1 MVHIP
6 PPQPKLRP
14 DGTVR
19 GPSLRASLTVLGI
32 GSLLFLASVVVLAPV
47 FFDSVN
53 GPRFAIPGQRT
64 LELESGTWSIYQHT
78 GSTRGASTGGG
89 VVSGGLSFNESR
101 PVTVTPEAVS
111 IAGPAPSEA
120 WGGWFGETITR
131 GSHTYTGAVR
141 FDVPESGEY
150 TISVT
155 GEPGEVLIAR
165 PLSDVFGRWPW
176 MVCGATGGLL
186 IVIGLVM
193 WLVGAANRR
202 VARGAD
208 VT

>member
-1 MVHIP
+1 M
-6 PPQPKLRP
+6 
-14 DGTVR
+14 
-19 GPSLRASLTVLGI
+19 TVLGV

-64 LELESGTWSIYQHT
+64 LELETGTWSIYQHT

-101 PVTVTPEAVS
+101 PVSVTPEAVS
-111 IAGPAPSEA
+111 ISGPAPAEV

-141 FDVPESGEY
+141 FEVAESGEY

-155 GEPGEVLIAR
+155 GEPGEVLVAR
-165 PLSDVFGRWPW
+165 PLSDVFGSWPW
-176 MVCGATGGLL
+176 MVCGATGGVL

-193 WLVGAANRR
+193 WLVGASNRR
-202 VARGAD
+202 VARRVA
-208 VT
+208 TT

>member
-1 MVHIP
+1 MYIP

-19 GPSLRASLTVLGI
+19 GPSLQASLIVLGV
-32 GSLLFLASVVVLAPV
+32 GSLLFLASLVVLAPV

-53 GPRFAIPGQRT
+53 GPRFVIPGQRT
-64 LELESGTWSIYQHT
+64 LELETGTWSIYQHT
-78 GSTRGASTGGG
+78 GSTRGASTGG

-111 IAGPAPSEA
+111 ITGPAPAEV

-131 GSHTYTGAVR
+131 GSNTYTGAVR
-141 FDVPESGEY
+141 FEVVESGDY
-150 TISVT
+150 TLSVA
-155 GEPGEVLIAR
+155 GEPGEVLVAR

-186 IVIGLVM
+186 LVVGLVM

-202 VARGAD
+202 VARRAGLP
-208 VT
+208 

>member
-1 MVHIP
+1 MYIP

-19 GPSLRASLTVLGI
+19 GPALRTSLAVLGI
-32 GSLLFLASVVVLAPV
+32 GSLLFLVSLVVLAPV

-64 LELESGTWSIYQHT
+64 LELETGTWSLYQHT

-89 VVSGGLSFNESR
+89 VVSGGLSFNENR
-101 PVTVTPEAVS
+101 PVTVTAAAVS
-111 IAGPAPSEA
+111 ITGPAPVDV

-131 GSHTYTGAVR
+131 GSNTYTGAVR
-141 FDVPESGEY
+141 FEVPVGGEY

-155 GEPGEVLIAR
+155 GEPGEVLVGR
-165 PLSDVFGRWPW
+165 PLSGVFGRWPW
-176 MVCGATGGLL
+176 MICGATGGLL
-186 IVIGLVM
+186 IVLGLVM

-202 VARGAD
+202 VARRAGL
-208 VT
+208 T